1 MTQKAISDAEKE
13 SFTAEIVKKTLE
25 AKNLLEVRQYYVKCK
40 SELSDY
46 IDGASQLFNYVLDNN
61 IVTSPEGV
69 LRLTD
74 LLYQLNMVVD
84 KEPTYFGIL
93 TAIKKYASQGEK

>member
-46 IDGASQLFNYVLDNN
+46 IDGAS
-61 IVTSPEGV
+61 
-69 LRLTD
+69 
-74 LLYQLNMVVD
+74 
-84 KEPTYFGIL
+84 
-93 TAIKKYASQGEK
+93 